1 VGSLAL
7 PEVSAISEIRDGEFM
22 KRRMLIQITLI
33 LMYCANSIV
42 AAEKMHVIIL
52 DQQNRDT
59 SYRYVVPEYSI
70 TTSNAA
76 GSNKGAG
83 NNASNGAPNSSKK
96 ANALGAT
103 ESYLVIGA
111 TLTLKLPDN
120 RLVVANCSPKITLFP
135 IPGSRSCLVPPINKI
150 KVEFIGDKA
159 KVEWPVSV
167 DGTKAQK
174 ETYKILAVFDET
186 DK

>member
-1 VGSLAL
+1 
-7 PEVSAISEIRDGEFM
+7 M
-22 KRRMLIQITLI
+22 NRRMLITTTLF

-42 AAEKMHVIIL
+42 AAEKMNVIII

-59 SYRYVVPEYSI
+59 GYRYVVPGYSI
-70 TTSNAA
+70 TPSNAA

-83 NNASNGAPNSSKK
+83 NIASNGASNSSNK
-96 ANALGAT
+96 ATALGAT
-103 ESYLVIGA
+103 ESYLVIGT

-120 RLVVANCSPKITLFP
+120 RLVVVNCGPKITWMP

-159 KVEWPVSV
+159 KLEWPISI

-186 DK
+186 DKADK